1 MHKFHNVL
9 TRQPDFDV
17 YLIYCCFT
25 LLLLLNFKQ
34 FDGSIVETHSSE
46 VSLIGTIMAN
56 IEQAELTKHS
66 VRALSLSET
75 ADQQSLQ

>member
-1 MHKFHNVL
+1 MSIWFIN
-9 TRQPDFDV
+9 
-17 YLIYCCFT
+17 
-25 LLLLLNFKQ
+25 LLLLHPFIALNFKQ

>member
-1 MHKFHNVL
+1 MSIWFIN
-9 TRQPDFDV
+9 
-17 YLIYCCFT
+17 
-25 LLLLLNFKQ
+25 LLLLHPFIALNFKQQ

-46 VSLIGTIMAN
+46 VSLIGTIVSIVAN